1 MNPSD
6 LYSNALAAL
15 TATRT
20 TMLTPAWQ
28 AALDGET
35 ADQRLAASG
44 ELIKVQQAIV
54 ALSNQSLS
62 DIANSLQANDAALSK
77 ATSSL
82 QAALKN
88 ITQVVNVINSVSSL
102 LQIVAKIVT
111 LV

>member
-1 MNPSD
+1 
-6 LYSNALAAL
+6 
-15 TATRT
+15 
-20 TMLTPAWQ
+20 MLTPAWQ

-35 ADQRLAASG
+35 ADQRLAASN

-62 DIANSLQANDAALSK
+62 DIASSLQANDAALNK

-82 QAALKN
+82 QAALKD
-88 ITQVVNVINSVSSL
+88 ITQVVNVLNSVSSL